1 MHLKT
6 HFYPKAMLTKGSIR
20 VTIRFMTPQGLRR
33 PFPQPSLTVFVI
45 LQVLDIVTTLMGIQ
59 MGAREASIFV
69 GQLMNAGP
77 VGGLLLSKI
86 FAVLLVASA
95 LKLKRPRLVVFLNYW
110 FAA

>member
-1 MHLKT
+1 
-6 HFYPKAMLTKGSIR
+6 
-20 VTIRFMTPQGLRR
+20 MTPLGFGK

-45 LQVLDIVTTLMGIQ
+45 LQVLDILTTLIGIA

-86 FAVLLVASA
+86 FAVFLVASA
-95 LKLKRPRLVVFLNYW
+95 LRFKRPRLVVFLNYW
-110 FAA
+110 FAEVITWNLAMIVITQVR